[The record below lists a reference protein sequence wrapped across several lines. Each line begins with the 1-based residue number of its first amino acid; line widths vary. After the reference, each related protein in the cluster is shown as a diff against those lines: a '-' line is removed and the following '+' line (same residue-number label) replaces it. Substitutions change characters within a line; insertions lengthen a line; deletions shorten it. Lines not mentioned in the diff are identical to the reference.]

1 MIALARP
8 PVHATAVGMRIA
20 LAVLVVLAGPARAD
34 KVRDESVTLRFGTLA
49 IDGSRYMTDIAAFS
63 AELEKRAKISIT
75 WASSGQLGD
84 EAAMFEQIESGKL
97 DGAGFSETGL
107 IAAVPEMAVWRYP
120 GMFRDASEV
129 DRATAAQTG
138 RVREQFAK
146 RGLVFAMWADLG
158 FANVFSSE
166 RAATLHE
173 MLGRAS
179 PWITRPLDATLF
191 EPVASGKARAWA
203 MPPLY
208 VLAIGKV
215 HAKEMSRLPYRY
227 VVGGLVVSR
236 AAWDRLDARQQTVF
250 REVCKTWEPRLRSR
264 WRAETERG
272 VTALEKLGVRVHA
285 VSERE
290 LDSFFGAAAKSS
302 AAHAEKAGLGD
313 AFREL
318 AAARAKP

>member
-1 MIALARP
+1 
-8 PVHATAVGMRIA
+8 MRLV
-20 LAVLVVLAGPARAD
+20 LAVLVVIGLRSAHAD
-34 KVRDESVTLRFGTLA
+34 QSDEPVTLRLGTLA
-49 IDGSRYMTDIAAFS
+49 VEGSRYMTDIAAFS
-63 AELEKRAKISIT
+63 AELEKRARISIT

-84 EAAMFEQIESGKL
+84 EAAMVEQIESGKL

-129 DRATAAQTG
+129 DRATAARG
-138 RVREQFAK
+138 ARVREQFAK

-158 FANVFSSE
+158 FANVFASE

-179 PWITRPLDATLF
+179 PWITMPLDATLF

-215 HAKEMSRLPYRY
+215 QAKEMSRLPYRY
-227 VVGGLVVSR
+227 VIGGLVLSR
-236 AAWDRLDARQQTVF
+236 AAWARLDAKQQKVF
-250 REVCKTWEPRLRSR
+250 REICRAWEPRLRTR

-272 VTALEKLGVRVHA
+272 VAALEKLGVRVRA

-290 LDSFFGAAAKSS
+290 LETFFGAAAKSS

-318 AAARAKP
+318 AAARAKR